1 MNWPNHA
8 AYAFVVTIDV
18 DGDLPLL
25 AEHPGN
31 VERMKSRS
39 AGLYGPEVGVP
50 RLLRVMSDLGIVA
63 HWFTPGEIARRYPR
77 MIREVHESGQRI
89 GVHGDRHLDFGRLDL
104 SEQVEEMVAGRAAI
118 QEIIGQEPQGFRTP
132 AGEWAPGFPEAMD
145 RAGFTWSSSLA
156 SDELPFPLT
165 GSGLIEVP
173 FRYELEDQQYL
184 AYNLDPPFP
193 PGLSRIT
200 PLESVADNW
209 WCEVRGAERFGTL
222 VHLRLNAEVMGT
234 PGRARMLHRFLAE
247 LAGRGTAWFTTCDE
261 VAAHSR
267 SAGADPD
274 HPYAMFMKLAAENR

>member
-1 MNWPNHA
+1 MNWPHHA

-31 VERMKSRS
+31 VTRMKSRS
-39 AGLYGPEVGVP
+39 AGLYGPEEGVP
-50 RLLRVMSDLGIVA
+50 RLLRVVSDLGIVA

-77 MIREVHESGQRI
+77 MVREVHESGQRI

-104 SEQVEEMVAGRAAI
+104 TEQVEEMVAGRAAI

-132 AGEWAPGFPEAMD
+132 AGEWAPGFPEEMG

-200 PLESVADNW
+200 PLESVAENW

-247 LAGRGTAWFTTCDE
+247 LAARGTAWFTTCDE
-261 VAAHSR
+261 LVAHSR
-267 SAGADPD
+267 SAKSDLD